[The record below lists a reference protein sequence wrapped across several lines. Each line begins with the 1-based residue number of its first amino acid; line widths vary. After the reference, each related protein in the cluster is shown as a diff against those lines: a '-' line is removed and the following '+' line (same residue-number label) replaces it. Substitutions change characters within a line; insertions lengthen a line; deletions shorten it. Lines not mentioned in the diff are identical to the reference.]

1 MNVMILKDNEEF
13 SHLTSDVIARQ
24 HFIAYGDGDGHY
36 RIVKDRQHNHYGVRI
51 SDKTLHWYLSKKS

>member
-1 MNVMILKDNEEF
+1 MNVMILKNNEEF

-36 RIVKDRQHNHYGVRI
+36 RIVKDRQHNHYGARI
-51 SDKTLHWYLSKKS
+51 SDKTLRWYLSEKS